1 MKGYGRGT
9 EGAHRR
15 YGSGTRFPAP
25 FLYVNRDKN
34 FLQFPFSCLH
44 TPLRTVHAVIS
55 PSGCLYLRGMAFFW
69 RAAGRDTAFGRLLL
83 CGEEGHMPGVFLSRT
98 AQSRK
103 DGDTCRNGIRRR
115 KDGQKKRR
123 LRKAPARDIALSA
136 VPCSASCESGWPWG
150 VFACAALFLWT
161 ARHFFFACG
170 GARKR
175 ENTYHCQCY

>member
-1 MKGYGRGT
+1 MKGT
-9 EGAHRR
+9 EGVRKGRIGDTEA
-15 YGSGTRFPAP
+15 T
-25 FLYVNRDKN
+25 
-34 FLQFPFSCLH
+34 
-44 TPLRTVHAVIS
+44 
-55 PSGCLYLRGMAFFW
+55 
-69 RAAGRDTAFGRLLL
+69 RAALRLFICEQGQKFPLISFFLLAYSFTYCSCRHLPFRLPVFTRDGIFLARGGPRYCLWPPLAL
-83 CGEEGHMPGVFLSRT
+83 RRRRAYAGHFLSST

-103 DGDTCRNGIRRR
+103 DGDICRNGIRRR

-170 GARKR
+170 DARKR

>member
-44 TPLRTVHAVIS
+44 TPLRTVHAAIS
-55 PSGCLYLRGMAFFW
+55 LSGCLYLRGMAFFGAR
-69 RAAGRDTAFGRLLL
+69 RAENCLWPPLALRRRRAYAG
-83 CGEEGHMPGVFLSRT
+83 HFLSRT
-98 AQSRK
+98 AQSRR
-103 DGDTCRNGIRRR
+103 DGAFGRNGIRRR

-170 GARKR
+170 DARKR